1 MVKDYLGNEIK
12 VGDKVIY
19 LSFCRTSSQFRRGT
33 VSGVTEK
40 CAYIGVTRKEGHK
53 IISLTALERRAETAE
68 KENTQLKEELSNWSH
83 NCKAAVERA
92 QQFKRERDAAV
103 EQLHGYC
110 PACAHYTSN
119 HCDGA
124 CAECKHEYYQYR
136 SPEAK
141 DKWEWNCGDKEE

>member
-1 MVKDYLGNEIK
+1 MNNQEIVNRLYSYDEYELYMDGGALLK
-12 VGDKVIY
+12 EAADMIEK
-19 LSFCRTSSQFRRGT
+19 L
-33 VSGVTEK
+33 TE
-40 CAYIGVTRKEGHK
+40 
-53 IISLTALERRAETAE
+53 RAESAE
-68 KENTQLKEELSNWSH
+68 
-83 NCKAAVERA
+83 
-92 QQFKRERDAAV
+92 RERDAAV